1 MVPSYIDLKVL
12 TMIAEEFGLTELA
25 KDIMEKDIPTFGDW
39 IELAAILLEQKV
51 SWPEYLIPFMMIT
64 VLLSNGVYL
73 ISCNPII

>member
-12 TMIAEEFGLTELA
+12 TTIAEEFGLTELA

-39 IELAAILLEQKV
+39 IELTAILLEQKV

-64 VLLSNGVYL
+64 VLVSSGVYL